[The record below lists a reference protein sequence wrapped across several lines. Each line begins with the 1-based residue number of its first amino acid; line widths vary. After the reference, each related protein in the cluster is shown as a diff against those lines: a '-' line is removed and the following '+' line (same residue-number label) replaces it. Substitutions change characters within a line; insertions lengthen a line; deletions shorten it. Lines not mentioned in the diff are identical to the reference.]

1 MSSLYVHV
9 PFCDHIC
16 VYCDFCKVFYK
27 EEWADQYLDALSY
40 EIEDKQLPLSYD
52 TIYIG
57 GGTPS
62 AFNEKQLQR
71 LLDILNPYAQN
82 IQEYSIEI
90 NPESM
95 TLEKL
100 ELLVHYGINRISIG
114 VQSFD
119 DNILMNIGRYHNKKL
134 AIDWIRKCQE
144 KGIVDINI
152 DLMYGLPS
160 QSLEDVYRDIDLIDE
175 LDVSH
180 LSVYSLIL
188 EDHTVLKNQNYK
200 PLSDEEDAYWYEHIN
215 TYLKLKGFI
224 HYEVS
229 NYYKVKP
236 SIHNLVYWHYED
248 YDGVGLSA
256 HSLKNHH
263 RYENTRS
270 LTQYLEHHYLQDDI
284 ELSKQ
289 DEMFEMIMMGLRLR
303 EGLSLESFSHKF
315 HIDFKEKYACII
327 DKYEKLNMLMIEDG
341 YVKTT
346 LQGMNYL
353 NTILVDFLE

>member
-16 VYCDFCKVFYK
+16 AYCDFCKVFYK

-40 EIEDKQLPLSYD
+40 EMKDKQLPLSYD
-52 TIYIG
+52 TVYIG

-62 AFNEKQLQR
+62 TFNEKQLQR
-71 LLDILNPYAQN
+71 LLDILQPYVQN
-82 IQEYSIEI
+82 AQEYSIEI

-114 VQSFD
+114 VQSFHD
-119 DNILMNIGRYHNKKL
+119 DILKKINRYHNQAL
-134 AIDWIRKCQE
+134 AVEWIKKCQE
-144 KGIVDINI
+144 KGIRDINI

-160 QSLEDVYRDIDLIDE
+160 QSLEQVYYDIDLIVE
-175 LDVSH
+175 LDISH

-188 EDHTVLKNQNYK
+188 EDHTVLNNQNYK
-200 PLSDEEDAYWYEHIN
+200 PLNDEEDAYWYEHIN
-215 TYLKLKGFI
+215 AYLKSKGFV

-229 NYYKVKP
+229 NYYRDKP
-236 SIHNLVYWHYED
+236 SLHNLVYWHYED

-256 HSLKNHH
+256 HSLKKHH

-270 LTQYLEHHYLQDDI
+270 LTQYLEHRYLQDDI
-284 ELSKQ
+284 ELSMQ
-289 DEMFEMIMMGLRLR
+289 DEMFETIMMGLRLR
-303 EGLSLESFSHKF
+303 EGLSLELFFNKF
-315 HIDFKEKYACII
+315 KIDFKEKYASTI

-341 YVKTT
+341 YIKTT
-346 LQGMNYL
+346 SQGMNYL